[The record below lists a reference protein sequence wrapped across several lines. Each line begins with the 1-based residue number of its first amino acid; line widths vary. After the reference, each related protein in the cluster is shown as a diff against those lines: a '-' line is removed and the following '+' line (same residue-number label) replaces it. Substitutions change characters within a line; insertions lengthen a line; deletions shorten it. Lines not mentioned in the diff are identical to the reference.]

1 MDNLK
6 KLLLIQLLLVV
17 VLSVPVYLNTG
28 ALFFF
33 VKSNSMYPAIPQG
46 SIILISGREP
56 DLKNL
61 VNKVIVFY
69 NPLDE
74 KVVVHRVVREDKG
87 FLLTRG
93 DNNDFPDDVRPRRK
107 NIFGTVIFILKVPF
121 LAK

>member
-1 MDNLK
+1 M
-6 KLLLIQLLLVV
+6 LLIV

-46 SIILISGREP
+46 SIILISGRES

-61 VNKVIVFY
+61 ANKVIVFY

-74 KVVVHRVVREDKG
+74 KIVVHRAVQEEKG
-87 FLLTRG
+87 SFLTRG
-93 DNNDFPDDVRPRRK
+93 DNNDFPDDFRPRRK
-107 NIFGTVIFILKVPF
+107 NIFGAVIFVLKIPF
-121 LAK
+121 LTR